1 MGHLLL
7 KNLRFR
13 SKHGHF
19 DFEREIT
26 GNTFTVDARFETDL
40 KPAGNSDALEDALN
54 YVKACEQISAVLNGP
69 PARMVEHLLK
79 QIGERLMQAFPSV
92 QRLEV
97 RLRKHQPP
105 MPFDIE
111 YIEVSDTWERT

>member
-1 MGHLLL
+1 MGQLLL

-26 GNTFTVDARFETDL
+26 ANTFTVDALFETDL
-40 KPAGNSDALEDALN
+40 KPAGHSDLLEDALN
-54 YVKACEQISAVLNGP
+54 YVNACQLISEVLNGP
-69 PARMVEHLLK
+69 PVRMVEHLLA
-79 QIGERLMQAFPSV
+79 QLGERLMQAFPEAE
-92 QRLEV
+92 RLEL

-111 YIEVSDTWERT
+111 YIEVSDTWKRA